1 MVTPM
6 ITVLAGGVGAARFLS
21 GLVQV
26 RPQSEITAIV
36 NTGDDVVMHGLRISP
51 DLDTVT
57 YTLAG
62 AINPETGWGL
72 VGETW
77 QAMDA
82 LGRYADVRPL
92 ASGAGATWFR
102 LGDKDLA
109 THMYRTHRIDE
120 GAALSEVTAEITGAW
135 GLGLRLVP
143 MTDDQVETRFTV
155 EGEGEIGFQE
165 YFVARRHDVTVAAVR
180 FAGAETARPAP
191 GVLEALRNAD
201 TVVIAPSN
209 PLISIGPILAV
220 SGIRD
225 ELIAWRNRVVAISP
239 IVAGAA
245 LKGPADRLMADLGF
259 ESSVVG
265 VARIYA
271 EIASALVVDV
281 ADGGLVDAVEETGM
295 RCVVAETVMST
306 PAIAAALA
314 ETAITSVARES
325 EHRVSRIE
333 MWGVEGIGEIRPGD
347 VLADHIVGAI
357 AAMAAA
363 DAAVALRDG
372 DVLVVTQKI
381 VSKAEGR
388 VVAIDPD
395 DPLSHKHLVEEE
407 AVRIVRRR
415 GDLIVTE
422 TRHGFVCANSGVD
435 LSNMERGWAALL
447 PLDSDRSARRIRDG
461 VRARSGCTVGVI
473 VSDTFGRAWRKGLT
487 DVAIGCAGIAGVFD
501 LRGTPDALGRV
512 MQVTEVCVADE
523 LAGAAEMVMG
533 KSAGIPVAVVRGV
546 DPEWLRDGSVRDE
559 VVRSPQEDLFR

>member
-1 MVTPM
+1 V

-77 QAMDA
+77 QAMGA

-92 ASGAGATWFR
+92 ASAAGATWFR

-135 GLGLRLVP
+135 GLGLRLIP

-165 YFVARRHDVTVAAVR
+165 YFVARRHEVTVAAVR
-180 FAGAETARPAP
+180 FAGAEAARPAP
-191 GVLEALRNAD
+191 GVVEALRSAD

-220 SGIRD
+220 PGIRD
-225 ELIAWRNRVVAISP
+225 ELIARRNRVVAISP

-281 ADGGLVDAVEETGM
+281 ADGGLVGAVEETGM

-314 ETAITSVARES
+314 ETAITS
-325 EHRVSRIE
+325 
-333 MWGVEGIGEIRPGD
+333 
-347 VLADHIVGAI
+347 
-357 AAMAAA
+357 
-363 DAAVALRDG
+363 
-372 DVLVVTQKI
+372 
-381 VSKAEGR
+381 
-388 VVAIDPD
+388 
-395 DPLSHKHLVEEE
+395 
-407 AVRIVRRR
+407 
-415 GDLIVTE
+415 
-422 TRHGFVCANSGVD
+422 
-435 LSNMERGWAALL
+435 
-447 PLDSDRSARRIRDG
+447 
-461 VRARSGCTVGVI
+461 
-473 VSDTFGRAWRKGLT
+473 
-487 DVAIGCAGIAGVFD
+487 AG
-501 LRGTPDALGRV
+501 
-512 MQVTEVCVADE
+512 
-523 LAGAAEMVMG
+523 
-533 KSAGIPVAVVRGV
+533 
-546 DPEWLRDGSVRDE
+546 
-559 VVRSPQEDLFR
+559 